1 MIQIKTGKDI
11 EKMKSAVIY
20 YSRSGITKEIA
31 EKVKAVFG
39 SDMYFVEPEKAY
51 GGYLSAVLRNG
62 AEKLRKKATAV
73 STPVADL
80 SSYDII
86 FVGFPV
92 WYGTMPDFMQEY
104 VKKCGVKGKKIIPFA
119 TAGAN
124 GKESSLATVKQ
135 LFIGCDVS
143 DYFYTTKPKSGD
155 ADKWIKTLKQKF
167 E

>member
-1 MIQIKTGKDI
+1 
-11 EKMKSAVIY
+11 MKSAIVY
-20 YSRSGITKEIA
+20 YSRSGVTKEIA
-31 EKVKAVFG
+31 EKIRDTFG
-39 SDMYFVEPEKAY
+39 SDLYFVEPKKAY

-62 AEKLRKKATAV
+62 AEKLRKKAAQVT
-73 STPVADL
+73 TPVVNL
-80 SSYDII
+80 SDYDVI

-104 VKKCGVKGKKIIPFA
+104 VKKCGVKGKTVIPFA

-135 LFIGCDVS
+135 LFPDCTVS

-155 ADKWIKTLKQKF
+155 SDAWIQALKQKLK
-167 E
+167 

>member
-1 MIQIKTGKDI
+1 
-11 EKMKSAVIY
+11 MKSAVVY

-31 EKVKAVFG
+31 EKIKSAFG

-62 AEKLRKKATAV
+62 AEKLRKKTAKVATPA
-73 STPVADL
+73 ADL
-80 SSYDII
+80 SGYDVI

-104 VKKCGVKGKKIIPFA
+104 IKKCGKVKGKVVVPFA

-135 LFIGCDVS
+135 LFSECTVS
-143 DYFYTTKPKSGD
+143 DYFYTTKPKDGG
-155 ADKWIKTLKQKF
+155 ADEWIETLKEKLQ
-167 E
+167 